1 MVNRFSLPYDL
12 RFKPRLK
19 RRVKTARLAAAAALF
34 ALAVAGCDR
43 GTHPEQLGTRAPV
56 FALNDGEHAV
66 NLATLRGHVVL
77 LNFWASWCAPCLEEL
92 PSLEELQRDLPQVQI
107 VAVSTDDD
115 ASAYERFLK
124 QHSVSL
130 LTVRD
135 ADQRSNAM
143 YGTFRFPETYVIDK
157 SGIIRRKFIGPQ
169 DWTSPEIVNYLRK
182 LAS

>member
-1 MVNRFSLPYDL
+1 MVNSFSA
-12 RFKPRLK
+12 
-19 RRVKTARLAAAAALF
+19 RRVGRRITAFLAAAALF
-34 ALAVAGCDR
+34 VFPLAGCDR
-43 GTHPEQLGTRAPV
+43 GSHPEQLGTHAPM

-66 NLATLRGHVVL
+66 DLNKLHGHVVV
-77 LNFWASWCAPCLEEL
+77 LNFWASWCAPCVEEL

-115 ASAYERFLK
+115 AAAYERFLK

-135 ADQRSNAM
+135 AEQRSNAM
-143 YGTFRFPETYVIDK
+143 YGTFRYPETYVIDK
-157 SGIIRRKFIGPQ
+157 NGMIRRKFIGPQ
-169 DWTSPEIVNYLRK
+169 EWTSPEIVSYLKK